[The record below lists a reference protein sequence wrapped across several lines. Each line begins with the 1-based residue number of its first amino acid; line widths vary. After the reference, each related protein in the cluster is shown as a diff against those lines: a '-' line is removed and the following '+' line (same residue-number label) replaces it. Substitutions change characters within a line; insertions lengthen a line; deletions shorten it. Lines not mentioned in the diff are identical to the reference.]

1 MELNKN
7 QLDYISGLIEKR
19 GAEAG
24 YSDDEQYDAFLN
36 AVTYM
41 QNGETTDYQR
51 SDLLMNLGG
60 NWADFVKVGGDEW
73 RKGQQT
79 KNAEQ
84 LKKAK
89 VAGVDGNT
97 KFNKLPA
104 YKNVQTKDVNL
115 NTDNKLLEEYGNNY
129 FELITYDQGLNNS
142 KLGGQLKLA
151 GVLKDMPSFSMS
163 CTWDKGPAAS
173 ISDTVKSFMCAPLVE
188 MMTTMGGRDRA
199 WMSLDEGTDRVYKT
213 TSRPSFTLNFKLYP
227 NEVIGSEKLTEWK
240 TWLKALSLYT
250 MPSVDAKVSINAM
263 ANNTLNGLY
272 GCGDLI
278 KNTLDSF
285 QKGFS
290 NAFDSQ
296 KNEAVSDK
304 SIIDKIT
311 KGIGGGLETAV
322 NGVAGQLTERDG
334 LNRVTNSSNTKN
346 YYGAKLWYLKLLPGI
361 FKKPLIVY
369 ISNWGV
375 TYSKEINPDTHEPIW
390 VDFTVTCEMDQI
402 ASAPVWMSYITGQS
416 ENIETYTKEYAKA
429 NEVCHSAKA
438 EDFPA

>member
-1 MELNKN
+1 MATLYNNGSGN
-7 QLDYISGLIEKR
+7 QSMGNMGAGMAAGYAEWQRAQLEGDPQAAKR
-19 GAEAG
+19 ASENYQKAEAL
-24 YSDDEQYDAFLN
+24 Q
-36 AVTYM
+36 
-41 QNGETTDYQR
+41 
-51 SDLLMNLGG
+51 
-60 NWADFVKVGGDEW
+60 ADPNRDVARAEKVGKENSDREINKQQEKI
-73 RKGQQT
+73 RK
-79 KNAEQ
+79 EQ
-84 LKKAK
+84 EEKAS
-89 VAGVDGNT
+89 

-163 CTWDKGPAAS
+163 CTWDKGPASS

-213 TSRPSFTLNFKLYP
+213 TSRPSFALNFKLYS

-272 GCGDLI
+272 GCGDLV
-278 KNTLDSF
+278 KNTIDSF

-296 KNEAVSDK
+296 KGEAATDK
-304 SIIDKIT
+304 SLIDKIVE
-311 KGIGGGLETAV
+311 GVGGGLETAI

-390 VDFTVTCEMDQI
+390 VDFTVNCEMDQI
-402 ASAPVWMSYITGQS
+402 ASAPVWMSYITGKS

-429 NEVCHSAKA
+429 NKKN
-438 EDFPA
+438 

>member
-19 GAEAG
+19 GAESG

-104 YKNVQTKDVNL
+104 YENIQTKDVNL
-115 NTDNKLLEEYGNNY
+115 NTDNKLLKEYGNNY

-173 ISDTVKSFMCAPLVE
+173 ISDTVKNLMCSPLLE
-188 MMTTMGGRDRA
+188 MMTTMGGRDRS

-304 SIIDKIT
+304 SIIDKII

-346 YYGAKLWYLKLLPGI
+346 FYGAKLWYLRLLPGI

-390 VDFTVTCEMDQI
+390 VEFTVTCEMDQI
-402 ASAPVWMSYITGQS
+402 ASAPVWMSYITGHS

-429 NEVCHSAKA
+429 NKKN
-438 EDFPA
+438 

>member
-41 QNGETTDYQR
+41 QNGEITDLQR

-79 KNAEQ
+79 KNEEQ

-104 YKNVQTKDVNL
+104 YENIQTKDVNL

-163 CTWDKGPAAS
+163 CTWDKGPASS
-173 ISDTVKSFMCAPLVE
+173 ISDTVKNLMCSPLLE
-188 MMTTMGGRDRA
+188 MMITMGGRDRS

-263 ANNTLNGLY
+263 ANNTLNGFY

-304 SIIDKIT
+304 SIIDKIVD
-311 KGIGGGLETAV
+311 GIGGGLETAV

-429 NEVCHSAKA
+429 NTKN
-438 EDFPA
+438 

>member
-24 YSDDEQYDAFLN
+24 YTDNEQYDAFLN

-151 GVLKDMPSFSMS
+151 GVLKDIPSFSMS

-173 ISDTVKSFMCAPLVE
+173 ISDTVKSLMCAPLVE

-304 SIIDKIT
+304 SIIDKIVD
-311 KGIGGGLETAV
+311 GIGGGLETAV

-416 ENIETYTKEYAKA
+416 ENIETYTKEYSKA
-429 NEVCHSAKA
+429 NKKN
-438 EDFPA
+438 

>member
-1 MELNKN
+1 MATLYNNGSGN
-7 QLDYISGLIEKR
+7 QSMGNQGAGMAAAYAEWQKAQLEGDQQAGKR
-19 GAEAG
+19 ASENYQKAEAL
-24 YSDDEQYDAFLN
+24 Q
-36 AVTYM
+36 
-41 QNGETTDYQR
+41 
-51 SDLLMNLGG
+51 
-60 NWADFVKVGGDEW
+60 ADPNRDVARAEKVGKENSDREVNKQQEKN
-73 RKGQQT
+73 RKDQE
-79 KNAEQ
+79 EQ
-84 LKKAK
+84 AS
-89 VAGVDGNT
+89 

-115 NTDNKLLEEYGNNY
+115 NTDNKLLKEYGNNY

-173 ISDTVKSFMCAPLVE
+173 LSDTVKGFMCAPLME

-213 TSRPSFTLNFKLYP
+213 TSRPSFSLNFKLYS

-278 KNTLDSF
+278 KNTFDGF

-296 KNEAVSDK
+296 KNEAATDK
-304 SIIDKIT
+304 SIIDKVID
-311 KGIGGGLETAV
+311 GIGGGLETAV

-346 YYGAKLWYLKLLPGI
+346 FYGAKLWYLKLLPGI

-402 ASAPVWMSYITGQS
+402 ASAPVWMRYITGKS
-416 ENIETYTKEYAKA
+416 ENIETYTTEYAKA
-429 NEVCHSAKA
+429 NKKN
-438 EDFPA
+438 

>member
-1 MELNKN
+1 MATLYNNGSGN
-7 QLDYISGLIEKR
+7 QSMGNQGAGMAAAYAEWQKAQLEGDQQAGKR
-19 GAEAG
+19 ASENYQKAEAL
-24 YSDDEQYDAFLN
+24 Q
-36 AVTYM
+36 
-41 QNGETTDYQR
+41 
-51 SDLLMNLGG
+51 
-60 NWADFVKVGGDEW
+60 ADPNRDVARAEKVGKENSDREVN
-73 RKGQQT
+73 KQQE
-79 KNAEQ
+79 KIREEQ
-84 LKKAK
+84 EEQAS
-89 VAGVDGNT
+89 

-104 YKNVQTKDVNL
+104 YKNVQTKDINL

-173 ISDTVKSFMCAPLVE
+173 ISDTVKSFMCVPLME

-311 KGIGGGLETAV
+311 EGIGGGLETTV

-346 YYGAKLWYLKLLPGI
+346 FYGAKLWYLRLLPGI

-375 TYSKEINPDTHEPIW
+375 IYSKEINPNTHEPIW
-390 VDFTVTCEMDQI
+390 VEFTVTCEMDQI
-402 ASAPVWMSYITGQS
+402 ASAPVWMRYITGKS

-429 NEVCHSAKA
+429 NKKN
-438 EDFPA
+438 

>member
-1 MELNKN
+1 MDLNKN

-84 LKKAK
+84 LKKDK

-311 KGIGGGLETAV
+311 EGIGGGLETAV

-429 NEVCHSAKA
+429 NKKN
-438 EDFPA
+438 

>member
-1 MELNKN
+1 MATLYNNGSGN
-7 QLDYISGLIEKR
+7 QSMGNQGAGLAAGYADWQKAQLEGDQQAGKR
-19 GAEAG
+19 ASENYQKAEALKVKPN
-24 YSDDEQYDAFLN
+24 DVARAE
-36 AVTYM
+36 
-41 QNGETTDYQR
+41 
-51 SDLLMNLGG
+51 
-60 NWADFVKVGGDEW
+60 KVGKENSDREINKQQEKI
-73 RKGQQT
+73 RK
-79 KNAEQ
+79 EQ
-84 LKKAK
+84 EKAS
-89 VAGVDGNT
+89 

-104 YKNVQTKDVNL
+104 YKNVQTKDINL
-115 NTDNKLLEEYGNNY
+115 NVDNKLLEEYGNNY
-129 FELITYDQGLNNS
+129 FELITYDQGLNDS
-142 KLGGQLKLA
+142 KFGGQLKLA

-173 ISDTVKSFMCAPLVE
+173 ISDTVKSFMCAPLME

-213 TSRPSFTLNFKLYP
+213 TSRPSFTLNFKLYS

-278 KNTLDSF
+278 KNTFDSF

-290 NAFDSQ
+290 NAFDSK
-296 KNEAVSDK
+296 KNEAASDK

-311 KGIGGGLETAV
+311 EGIGSGLETAV
-322 NGVAGQLTERDG
+322 NGAAGQLTERDG
-334 LNRVTNSSNTKN
+334 LNRVINSSNTKN

-390 VDFTVTCEMDQI
+390 VDFTITCEMDQI
-402 ASAPVWMSYITGQS
+402 ASAPVWMRYITGKS

-429 NEVCHSAKA
+429 NKKN
-438 EDFPA
+438 

>member
-60 NWADFVKVGGDEW
+60 NWDDFVKVGGDEW

-84 LKKAK
+84 LKKDK

-304 SIIDKIT
+304 SIIDKIVD
-311 KGIGGGLETAV
+311 GIGGGLETAV

-429 NEVCHSAKA
+429 NKKN
-438 EDFPA
+438 

>member
-1 MELNKN
+1 MATLYNNGSGN
-7 QLDYISGLIEKR
+7 QSMGNQGAGMAAAYAEWQKAQLEGDPQAAKR
-19 GAEAG
+19 ASENHQKAEAL
-24 YSDDEQYDAFLN
+24 Q
-36 AVTYM
+36 
-41 QNGETTDYQR
+41 
-51 SDLLMNLGG
+51 
-60 NWADFVKVGGDEW
+60 ADPNRDVARAEKVGKENSDREVNKQQEKI
-73 RKGQQT
+73 RK
-79 KNAEQ
+79 EQ
-84 LKKAK
+84 EKQAS
-89 VAGVDGNT
+89 

-213 TSRPSFTLNFKLYP
+213 TSRPSFTLNFKLYS

-278 KNTLDSF
+278 KNTFDSF

-296 KNEAVSDK
+296 KNEAATDK
-304 SIIDKIT
+304 SLIDKIVD
-311 KGIGGGLETAV
+311 GVGGGLETAI

-402 ASAPVWMSYITGQS
+402 ASAPVWMSYITGHS

-429 NEVCHSAKA
+429 NKKN
-438 EDFPA
+438 

>member
-1 MELNKN
+1 MATLYNNGSGN
-7 QLDYISGLIEKR
+7 QSMGNMGAGMAAAQAEWQKAQLEGDQQAGKR
-19 GAEAG
+19 ASENYQKAEAL
-24 YSDDEQYDAFLN
+24 Q
-36 AVTYM
+36 
-41 QNGETTDYQR
+41 
-51 SDLLMNLGG
+51 
-60 NWADFVKVGGDEW
+60 ADPNRDVARAEKVGKENSDREVNKQQEKI
-73 RKGQQT
+73 RK
-79 KNAEQ
+79 EQ
-84 LKKAK
+84 EEQAS
-89 VAGVDGNT
+89 

-163 CTWDKGPAAS
+163 CTWDKGPASS

-213 TSRPSFTLNFKLYP
+213 TSRPSFALNFKLYS

-278 KNTLDSF
+278 KNTFDSF

-296 KNEAVSDK
+296 KNEAASDK
-304 SIIDKIT
+304 SLIDKIID
-311 KGIGGGLETAV
+311 GVGDGLETSI
-322 NGVAGQLTERDG
+322 NSVAGQLTERDG

-346 YYGAKLWYLKLLPGI
+346 YYGAKLWYLRLLPGI

-390 VDFTVTCEMDQI
+390 VDFTVNCEMDQI
-402 ASAPVWMSYITGQS
+402 ASAPVWMRYITGKS

-429 NEVCHSAKA
+429 NPKN
-438 EDFPA
+438 

>member
-1 MELNKN
+1 MATLYNNGSGN
-7 QLDYISGLIEKR
+7 QSMGNMGAGMAAGYAEWQRAQLEGDPQAAKR
-19 GAEAG
+19 ASENYQKAEAL
-24 YSDDEQYDAFLN
+24 Q
-36 AVTYM
+36 
-41 QNGETTDYQR
+41 
-51 SDLLMNLGG
+51 
-60 NWADFVKVGGDEW
+60 ADPNRDVARAEKVGKENSDREVNKQQEKI
-73 RKGQQT
+73 RK
-79 KNAEQ
+79 EQ
-84 LKKAK
+84 EEKAS
-89 VAGVDGNT
+89 

-213 TSRPSFTLNFKLYP
+213 TSRPSFALNFKLYS

-272 GCGDLI
+272 GCGDLV
-278 KNTLDSF
+278 KNTIDSF

-296 KNEAVSDK
+296 KGEAATDK
-304 SIIDKIT
+304 SLIDKIVD
-311 KGIGGGLETAV
+311 GVGGGLETAI

-361 FKKPLIVY
+361 FKNPLIVY

-390 VDFTVTCEMDQI
+390 VDFTITCEMDQI
-402 ASAPVWMSYITGQS
+402 ASAPVWMRYITGKS

-429 NEVCHSAKA
+429 NKKN
-438 EDFPA
+438 

>member
-51 SDLLMNLGG
+51 SELLMNLGG

-115 NTDNKLLEEYGNNY
+115 NTDNKLLKEYGNNY

-429 NEVCHSAKA
+429 NKKN
-438 EDFPA
+438 

>member
-115 NTDNKLLEEYGNNY
+115 NTDNKLLKEYGNNY

-429 NEVCHSAKA
+429 NKKN
-438 EDFPA
+438 

>member
-41 QNGETTDYQR
+41 QNGKTTDYQR

-79 KNAEQ
+79 KNTEQ

-390 VDFTVTCEMDQI
+390 VEFTVTCEMDQI

-416 ENIETYTKEYAKA
+416 ENIETYTTEYAKA
-429 NEVCHSAKA
+429 NEAVTLLKQRT
-438 EDFPA
+438 F

>member
-1 MELNKN
+1 MATLYNNGSGN
-7 QLDYISGLIEKR
+7 QSMGNQGAGMAAAYAEWQKAQLEGDQQAGKR
-19 GAEAG
+19 ASENYQKAEAL
-24 YSDDEQYDAFLN
+24 Q
-36 AVTYM
+36 
-41 QNGETTDYQR
+41 
-51 SDLLMNLGG
+51 
-60 NWADFVKVGGDEW
+60 ADPNRDVARAEKVGKENSDRDVNKQQEKI
-73 RKGQQT
+73 RK
-79 KNAEQ
+79 EQ
-84 LKKAK
+84 EEQAS
-89 VAGVDGNT
+89 

-142 KLGGQLKLA
+142 KFGGQLKLA
-151 GVLKDMPSFSMS
+151 GILKDMPSFSMS
-163 CTWDKGPAAS
+163 CTWDKGPASS

-304 SIIDKIT
+304 SIIDKIVD
-311 KGIGGGLETAV
+311 GIGGGLETAV

-429 NEVCHSAKA
+429 NKKN
-438 EDFPA
+438 

>member
-51 SDLLMNLGG
+51 SELLMNLGG

-173 ISDTVKSFMCAPLVE
+173 ISDTVKSLMCAPLVE

-311 KGIGGGLETAV
+311 EGIGGGLETAV

-429 NEVCHSAKA
+429 NKKKIK
-438 EDFPA
+438 D

>member
-60 NWADFVKVGGDEW
+60 NWVDFVKVGGDEW

-311 KGIGGGLETAV
+311 EGIGGGLETAV

-429 NEVCHSAKA
+429 NTKN
-438 EDFPA
+438 

>member
-60 NWADFVKVGGDEW
+60 NWDDFVKVGGDEW

-104 YKNVQTKDVNL
+104 YENIQTKDVNL
-115 NTDNKLLEEYGNNY
+115 NTDNKLLKEYGNNY

-142 KLGGQLKLA
+142 KLGGQLKLV

-163 CTWDKGPAAS
+163 CTWDKGPAAA
-173 ISDTVKSFMCAPLVE
+173 ISDTVKNLMCSPLLE
-188 MMTTMGGRDRA
+188 MMTTMGGRDRS

-213 TSRPSFTLNFKLYP
+213 TSRPSFTLNFKLYS

-263 ANNTLNGLY
+263 ANNTLNGFY

-278 KNTLDSF
+278 KNTFDSL

-290 NAFDSQ
+290 NAFDSE
-296 KNEAVSDK
+296 KNEAASDK
-304 SIIDKIT
+304 SLIDKIT
-311 KGIGGGLETAV
+311 KSIGGGLETAV

-346 YYGAKLWYLKLLPGI
+346 FYGAKLWYLKLLPGI

-429 NEVCHSAKA
+429 NKKN
-438 EDFPA
+438 

>member
-41 QNGETTDYQR
+41 QNGKTTDYQR

-304 SIIDKIT
+304 SIIDKIVD
-311 KGIGGGLETAV
+311 GIGGGLETAV

-346 YYGAKLWYLKLLPGI
+346 FYGAKLWYLKLLPGI

-390 VDFTVTCEMDQI
+390 VEFTVTCEMDQI

-416 ENIETYTKEYAKA
+416 ENIETYTTEYAKA
-429 NEVCHSAKA
+429 NEAVTLLKQRT
-438 EDFPA
+438 F

>member
-84 LKKAK
+84 LKKDK

-304 SIIDKIT
+304 SIIDKIVD
-311 KGIGGGLETAV
+311 GIGGGLETAV

-429 NEVCHSAKA
+429 NKKN
-438 EDFPA
+438 

>member
-41 QNGETTDYQR
+41 QNGKTTDYQR

-79 KNAEQ
+79 KNTEQ

-304 SIIDKIT
+304 SIIDKIVD
-311 KGIGGGLETAV
+311 GIGGGLETAV

-346 YYGAKLWYLKLLPGI
+346 FYGAKLWYLKLLPGI

-375 TYSKEINPDTHEPIW
+375 TYSKEINPVTHEPIW
-390 VDFTVTCEMDQI
+390 VEFTVTCEMDQI
-402 ASAPVWMSYITGQS
+402 ASAPVWMRYITGHS
-416 ENIETYTKEYAKA
+416 ENIETYTTEYAKA
-429 NEVCHSAKA
+429 NEAVTLLKQRT
-438 EDFPA
+438 F

>member
-89 VAGVDGNT
+89 VAGVDVNT

-163 CTWDKGPAAS
+163 CTWDKGPAAA
-173 ISDTVKSFMCAPLVE
+173 ISDTVKNLMCSPLLE

-290 NAFDSQ
+290 NAFDSE
-296 KNEAVSDK
+296 KNEAASDK
-304 SIIDKIT
+304 SIIDKIVD
-311 KGIGGGLETAV
+311 GIGVGLETAV

-346 YYGAKLWYLKLLPGI
+346 FYGAKLWYLKLLPGI

-375 TYSKEINPDTHEPIW
+375 TYSKEINPVSHEPIW
-390 VDFTVTCEMDQI
+390 VEFTVTCEMDQI
-402 ASAPVWMSYITGQS
+402 ASAPVWMRYITGHS
-416 ENIETYTKEYAKA
+416 ENIETYTTEYVKA
-429 NEVCHSAKA
+429 NKKN
-438 EDFPA
+438 

>member
-41 QNGETTDYQR
+41 QNGKTTDYQR

-79 KNAEQ
+79 KNTEQ

-429 NEVCHSAKA
+429 NKKN
-438 EDFPA
+438 

>member
-1 MELNKN
+1 MATLYNNGSGN
-7 QLDYISGLIEKR
+7 QSMGNQGAGMAAAYAEWQKAQLEGDQQAGKR
-19 GAEAG
+19 ASENYQKAEAL
-24 YSDDEQYDAFLN
+24 Q
-36 AVTYM
+36 
-41 QNGETTDYQR
+41 
-51 SDLLMNLGG
+51 
-60 NWADFVKVGGDEW
+60 ADPNRDVARAEKVGKENSDREVNKQQEKI
-73 RKGQQT
+73 RK
-79 KNAEQ
+79 EQ
-84 LKKAK
+84 EEQAS
-89 VAGVDGNT
+89 

-104 YKNVQTKDVNL
+104 YKNIQTKDVNL

-213 TSRPSFTLNFKLYP
+213 TSRPSFTLNFKLYS

-334 LNRVTNSSNTKN
+334 LHRVTNSSNTKN

-390 VDFTVTCEMDQI
+390 VDFTVNCEMDQI

-429 NEVCHSAKA
+429 NKKN
-438 EDFPA
+438 

>member
-1 MELNKN
+1 MATLYNNGSGN
-7 QLDYISGLIEKR
+7 QSMGNMGAGMAAGYAEWQRAQLEGDPQAAKR
-19 GAEAG
+19 ASENYQKAEAL
-24 YSDDEQYDAFLN
+24 Q
-36 AVTYM
+36 
-41 QNGETTDYQR
+41 
-51 SDLLMNLGG
+51 
-60 NWADFVKVGGDEW
+60 ADPNRDVARAEKVGQENSDREVNKQQEKI
-73 RKGQQT
+73 RK
-79 KNAEQ
+79 EQ
-84 LKKAK
+84 EEKAS
-89 VAGVDGNT
+89 

-213 TSRPSFTLNFKLYP
+213 TSRPSFALNFKLYS

-272 GCGDLI
+272 GCGDLV
-278 KNTLDSF
+278 KNTIDSF

-290 NAFDSQ
+290 NAFDNQ
-296 KNEAVSDK
+296 KGEAATDK
-304 SIIDKIT
+304 SLIDKIID
-311 KGIGGGLETAV
+311 GVGGGLETAI

-334 LNRVTNSSNTKN
+334 LNRVINSSNTKN

-390 VDFTVTCEMDQI
+390 VDFTVNCEMDQI
-402 ASAPVWMSYITGQS
+402 ASAPVWMSYITGKS

-429 NEVCHSAKA
+429 NKKN
-438 EDFPA
+438 

>member
-24 YSDDEQYDAFLN
+24 YSDDEQYYAFLN

-60 NWADFVKVGGDEW
+60 NWDDFVKVGGDEW

-84 LKKAK
+84 LKKDK

-311 KGIGGGLETAV
+311 EGIGGGLETAV

-416 ENIETYTKEYAKA
+416 ENIETYTKEYLKA
-429 NEVCHSAKA
+429 NKKN
-438 EDFPA
+438 

>member
-1 MELNKN
+1 MATLYNNGSGN
-7 QLDYISGLIEKR
+7 QSMGNMGVGMAAGYAEWQRAQLEGDPQAAKR
-19 GAEAG
+19 ASENYQKAEAL
-24 YSDDEQYDAFLN
+24 Q
-36 AVTYM
+36 
-41 QNGETTDYQR
+41 
-51 SDLLMNLGG
+51 
-60 NWADFVKVGGDEW
+60 ADPNRDVARAEKVGKENSDREVNKQQEKI
-73 RKGQQT
+73 RK
-79 KNAEQ
+79 EQ
-84 LKKAK
+84 EEQAS
-89 VAGVDGNT
+89 

-115 NTDNKLLEEYGNNY
+115 NTDNKLLKEYGNNY

-213 TSRPSFTLNFKLYP
+213 TSRPSFALNFKLYS

-272 GCGDLI
+272 GCGDLV
-278 KNTLDSF
+278 KNTIDSF

-296 KNEAVSDK
+296 KGEAATDK
-304 SIIDKIT
+304 SLIDKIVD
-311 KGIGGGLETAV
+311 GVGSGLETAI

-334 LNRVTNSSNTKN
+334 LNRVINSSNTKN

-390 VDFTVTCEMDQI
+390 VDFTVNCEMDQI
-402 ASAPVWMSYITGQS
+402 ASAPVWMSYITGKS

-429 NEVCHSAKA
+429 NKKN
-438 EDFPA
+438 

>member
-1 MELNKN
+1 MATLYNNGSGN
-7 QLDYISGLIEKR
+7 QSMGNMGAGNAAAYAEWQRAQLEGDQQAGKR
-19 GAEAG
+19 ASENYQKAEAL
-24 YSDDEQYDAFLN
+24 Q
-36 AVTYM
+36 
-41 QNGETTDYQR
+41 
-51 SDLLMNLGG
+51 
-60 NWADFVKVGGDEW
+60 ADPNRDVARAEKVGKENSDREVNKQQEKI
-73 RKGQQT
+73 RK
-79 KNAEQ
+79 EQ
-84 LKKAK
+84 EEKAS
-89 VAGVDGNT
+89 

-213 TSRPSFTLNFKLYP
+213 TSRPSFALNFKLYS

-272 GCGDLI
+272 GCGDLV
-278 KNTLDSF
+278 KNTIDSF

-290 NAFDSQ
+290 NAFDSE

-304 SIIDKIT
+304 SLIDKIT
-311 KGIGGGLETAV
+311 EGIGSGLETAV

-361 FKKPLIVY
+361 FKNPLIVY

-390 VDFTVTCEMDQI
+390 VDFTITCEMDQI
-402 ASAPVWMSYITGQS
+402 ASAPVWMSYITGKS

-429 NEVCHSAKA
+429 NKKN
-438 EDFPA
+438 

>member
-41 QNGETTDYQR
+41 QNGKTTDYQR

-79 KNAEQ
+79 KNTEQ

-311 KGIGGGLETAV
+311 EGIGGGLETAV

-429 NEVCHSAKA
+429 NKKN
-438 EDFPA
+438 

>member
-1 MELNKN
+1 MATLYNNGSGN
-7 QLDYISGLIEKR
+7 QSMGNMGAGMAAGYAEWQRAQLEGDPQAAKR
-19 GAEAG
+19 ASENYQKAEAL
-24 YSDDEQYDAFLN
+24 Q
-36 AVTYM
+36 
-41 QNGETTDYQR
+41 
-51 SDLLMNLGG
+51 
-60 NWADFVKVGGDEW
+60 ADPNRDVARAEKVGKENSDREVNKQQEKI
-73 RKGQQT
+73 RK
-79 KNAEQ
+79 EQ
-84 LKKAK
+84 EKAS
-89 VAGVDGNT
+89 

-213 TSRPSFTLNFKLYP
+213 TSRPSFALNFKLYS

-272 GCGDLI
+272 GCGDLV
-278 KNTLDSF
+278 KNTIDSF

-296 KNEAVSDK
+296 KGEAATDK
-304 SIIDKIT
+304 SLIDKIVD
-311 KGIGGGLETAV
+311 GVGGGLETAI

-361 FKKPLIVY
+361 FKNPLIVY

-390 VDFTVTCEMDQI
+390 VDFTVNCEMDQI
-402 ASAPVWMSYITGQS
+402 ASAPVWMSYITGKS

-429 NEVCHSAKA
+429 NKKN
-438 EDFPA
+438 

>member
-1 MELNKN
+1 MATLYNNGSGN
-7 QLDYISGLIEKR
+7 QSMGNMGAGMAAGYAEWQRAQLEGDPQAAKR
-19 GAEAG
+19 ASENYQKAEAL
-24 YSDDEQYDAFLN
+24 Q
-36 AVTYM
+36 
-41 QNGETTDYQR
+41 
-51 SDLLMNLGG
+51 
-60 NWADFVKVGGDEW
+60 ADPNRDVARAEKVGKENSDREINKQQEKI
-73 RKGQQT
+73 RK
-79 KNAEQ
+79 EQ
-84 LKKAK
+84 EEKAS
-89 VAGVDGNT
+89 

-213 TSRPSFTLNFKLYP
+213 TSRPSFALNFKLYS

-272 GCGDLI
+272 GCGDLV
-278 KNTLDSF
+278 KNTIDSF

-296 KNEAVSDK
+296 KGEAATDK
-304 SIIDKIT
+304 SLIDKIVD
-311 KGIGGGLETAV
+311 GVGGGLETAI

-334 LNRVTNSSNTKN
+334 LNRVINSSNTKN

-390 VDFTVTCEMDQI
+390 VDFTVNCEMDQI
-402 ASAPVWMSYITGQS
+402 ASAPGES
-416 ENIETYTKEYAKA
+416 K
-429 NEVCHSAKA
+429 
-438 EDFPA
+438 

>member
-1 MELNKN
+1 MATWKSNNGSGN
-7 QLDYISGLIEKR
+7 QSMGNQGAGMAAAQAEYQKAQYEGDPQAAKR
-19 GAEAG
+19 ASENYQKAEAL
-24 YSDDEQYDAFLN
+24 E
-36 AVTYM
+36 
-41 QNGETTDYQR
+41 
-51 SDLLMNLGG
+51 
-60 NWADFVKVGGDEW
+60 ADPNRDIERAEKVGQENSDREI
-73 RKGQQT
+73 KKQQEM
-79 KNAEQ
+79 AI
-84 LKKAK
+84 KK
-89 VAGVDGNT
+89 T
-97 KFNKLPA
+97 YKLPA
-104 YKNVQTKDVNL
+104 YKNVQTKDINL

-129 FELITYDQGLNNS
+129 FELITYDQGLNNE

-163 CTWDKGPAAS
+163 CSWDKGPAAS
-173 ISDTVKSFMCAPLVE
+173 LSDTVKGFMCSPLME

-213 TSRPSFTLNFKLYP
+213 TSRPSFALNFKLYS

-278 KNTLDSF
+278 KNTFESF
-285 QKGFS
+285 QQGFS
-290 NAFDSQ
+290 NAFDKE

-304 SIIDKIT
+304 SLIEKIIT
-311 KGIGGGLETAV
+311 GIGDGLETAV

-361 FKKPLIVY
+361 FKNPLIVY

-390 VDFTVTCEMDQI
+390 VEFTVTCEMDQI
-402 ASAPVWMSYITGQS
+402 ASAPVWMRYITGKS

-429 NEVCHSAKA
+429 NKKN
-438 EDFPA
+438 

>member
-41 QNGETTDYQR
+41 QNGKTTDYQR

-311 KGIGGGLETAV
+311 EGIGGGLETAV

-429 NEVCHSAKA
+429 NKKN
-438 EDFPA
+438 

>member
-41 QNGETTDYQR
+41 QNGKTTDYQR

-79 KNAEQ
+79 KNTEQ

-163 CTWDKGPAAS
+163 CTWDKGPAAA
-173 ISDTVKSFMCAPLVE
+173 ISDTVKNLMCSPLLE
-188 MMTTMGGRDRA
+188 MMITMGGRDRA

-304 SIIDKIT
+304 SIIDKIVD
-311 KGIGGGLETAV
+311 GIGGGLETAV

-346 YYGAKLWYLKLLPGI
+346 FYGAKLWYLKLLPGI

-375 TYSKEINPDTHEPIW
+375 TYSKEINPVTHEPIW
-390 VDFTVTCEMDQI
+390 VEFTVTCEMDQI
-402 ASAPVWMSYITGQS
+402 ASAPVWMSYITGHS
-416 ENIETYTKEYAKA
+416 ENIETYTTEYAKA
-429 NEVCHSAKA
+429 NEAVTLLKQRT
-438 EDFPA
+438 F

>member
-1 MELNKN
+1 MATLYNNGSGN
-7 QLDYISGLIEKR
+7 QSMGNP
-19 GAEAG
+19 GAEMAAAQAAWQKAQLEG
-24 YSDDEQYDAFLN
+24 DPQAAKRATEN
-36 AVTYM
+36 
-41 QNGETTDYQR
+41 YQKAEA
-51 SDLLMNLGG
+51 LQ
-60 NWADFVKVGGDEW
+60 ADPNRDVARAEKVGQENSDREVNKQQEKI
-73 RKGQQT
+73 RK
-79 KNAEQ
+79 EQ
-84 LKKAK
+84 EEQAS
-89 VAGVDGNT
+89 

-163 CTWDKGPAAS
+163 CTWDKGPASS
-173 ISDTVKSFMCAPLVE
+173 ISDTVKNLMCSPIME
-188 MMTTMGGRDRA
+188 MMITMGGRDRS

-304 SIIDKIT
+304 SIIDKIID
-311 KGIGGGLETAV
+311 GVGGGLETAI

-402 ASAPVWMSYITGQS
+402 ASAPVWMSYITGKS
-416 ENIETYTKEYAKA
+416 ENIEPYTIEYAKA
-429 NEVCHSAKA
+429 NKKN
-438 EDFPA
+438 

>member
-1 MELNKN
+1 MATLYNNGSGN
-7 QLDYISGLIEKR
+7 QSMGNMGAGMAAGYAEWQRAQLEGDPQAAKR
-19 GAEAG
+19 ASENYQKAEAL
-24 YSDDEQYDAFLN
+24 Q
-36 AVTYM
+36 
-41 QNGETTDYQR
+41 
-51 SDLLMNLGG
+51 
-60 NWADFVKVGGDEW
+60 ADPNRDVARAEKVGKENSDREINKQQEKI
-73 RKGQQT
+73 RK
-79 KNAEQ
+79 EQ
-84 LKKAK
+84 EEKAS
-89 VAGVDGNT
+89 

-213 TSRPSFTLNFKLYP
+213 TSRPSFALNFKLYS

-272 GCGDLI
+272 GCGDLV
-278 KNTLDSF
+278 KNTIDSF

-296 KNEAVSDK
+296 KGEAATDK
-304 SIIDKIT
+304 SLIDKIVD
-311 KGIGGGLETAV
+311 GVGGGLETAI

-334 LNRVTNSSNTKN
+334 LNRVINSSNTKN

-390 VDFTVTCEMDQI
+390 VDFTVNCEMDQI
-402 ASAPVWMSYITGQS
+402 ASAPVWMSYITGKS

-429 NEVCHSAKA
+429 NKKN
-438 EDFPA
+438 

>member
-19 GAEAG
+19 GAESG

-84 LKKAK
+84 LKKTK

-104 YKNVQTKDVNL
+104 YENIQTKDVNL

-173 ISDTVKSFMCAPLVE
+173 ISDTVKNLMCSPLLE
-188 MMTTMGGRDRA
+188 MMTTMGGRDRS

-304 SIIDKIT
+304 SIIDKII

-346 YYGAKLWYLKLLPGI
+346 FYGAKLWYLRLLPGI

-390 VDFTVTCEMDQI
+390 VEFTVTCEMDQI
-402 ASAPVWMSYITGQS
+402 ASAPVWMSYITGHS

-429 NEVCHSAKA
+429 NKKN
-438 EDFPA
+438 

>member
-1 MELNKN
+1 MATLYNNGSGN
-7 QLDYISGLIEKR
+7 QSMGNMGAGNAAAYAEWQKAQLEGDQQAGKR
-19 GAEAG
+19 ASENYQIAEAL
-24 YSDDEQYDAFLN
+24 Q
-36 AVTYM
+36 
-41 QNGETTDYQR
+41 
-51 SDLLMNLGG
+51 
-60 NWADFVKVGGDEW
+60 ADSNRDVARAEKVGKENSDREVNKQQEKI
-73 RKGQQT
+73 RK
-79 KNAEQ
+79 EQ
-84 LKKAK
+84 EKAS
-89 VAGVDGNT
+89 

-142 KLGGQLKLA
+142 ELGGQLKLA

-173 ISDTVKSFMCAPLVE
+173 ISDTVKSFMCSPIME

-199 WMSLDEGTDRVYKT
+199 WMSLDEGTDRVYKS
-213 TSRPSFTLNFKLYP
+213 TSRPSFTLNFKLYS

-278 KNTLDSF
+278 KNTFDSF

-290 NAFDSQ
+290 NAFDSE

-304 SIIDKIT
+304 SLIDKIT
-311 KGIGGGLETAV
+311 EGIGSGLETAV

-334 LNRVTNSSNTKN
+334 LNRVINSSNTKN

-390 VDFTVTCEMDQI
+390 VDFTITCEMDQI
-402 ASAPVWMSYITGQS
+402 ASAPVWMRYITGKS

-429 NEVCHSAKA
+429 N
-438 EDFPA
+438 PNN